1 MFGTKKRIEELERKN
16 EEQKNRTSSLVG
28 ALLQAIP
35 TKVLKKKLKEG
46 AGIGSVDVGATLED
60 YLKFRVDP

>member
-1 MFGTKKRIEELERKN
+1 MFGTKKRLEELERKN

-35 TKVLKKKLKEG
+35 AKVLKKKIKEG
-46 AGIGSVDVGATLED
+46 AGIGSADVGTTLED
-60 YLKFRVDP
+60 YLKYKVDP